1 MKKMIFTLLF
11 FASFAMLPSMN
22 LNAGIFAEMGQTV
35 IYDSVGG
42 SGSITVSQNGATY
55 TYSYSGTKM
64 VGVQNECEFAL
75 IAYCNSSAQNIT
87 MLDGTVFN
95 IPENSQQ

>member
-11 FASFAMLPSMN
+11 FACFAMLPSIN
-22 LNAGIFAEMGQTV
+22 LNAGIFAKMTQTI
-35 IYDSVGG
+35 IYNSIGG
-42 SGSITVSQNGATY
+42 SNSFTVTESGVTY
-55 TYSYSGTKM
+55 TYSFTGST
-64 VGVQNECEFAL
+64 VIGVQNECTFAWWDT
-75 IAYCNSSAQNIT
+75 CNSDSQNVT